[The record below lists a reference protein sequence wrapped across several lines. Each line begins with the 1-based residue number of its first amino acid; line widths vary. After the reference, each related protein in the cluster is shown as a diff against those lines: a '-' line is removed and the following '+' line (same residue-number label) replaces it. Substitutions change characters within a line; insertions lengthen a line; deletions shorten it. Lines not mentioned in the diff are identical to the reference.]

1 MVDFHSFF
9 CLLTNKVKKLF
20 RPQFHVKELQ
30 TKASERS
37 IRNED
42 NIALKW

>member
-1 MVDFHSFF
+1 MDFHSFF

-20 RPQFHVKELQ
+20 CPQFHVKELQ
-30 TKASERS
+30 IKASERS

-42 NIALKW
+42 TIALKG